1 MHLKDYKHC
10 INVLVTKT
18 QPHTHTHTHV
28 NMHAR
33 THTTFVNAV
42 FYKRI
47 ELRASSH

>member
-33 THTTFVNAV
+33 THTTTYILGCIQINMQF
-42 FYKRI
+42 
-47 ELRASSH
+47 